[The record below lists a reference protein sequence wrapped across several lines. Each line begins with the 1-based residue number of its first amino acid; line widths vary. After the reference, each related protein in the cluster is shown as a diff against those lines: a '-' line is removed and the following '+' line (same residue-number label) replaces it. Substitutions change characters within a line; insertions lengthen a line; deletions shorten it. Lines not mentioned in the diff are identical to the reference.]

1 MNITYSFLG
10 ENSLSITLLVE
21 PNPQIESLFMLNLS
35 TWLGLEIIGK
45 KRAEFAI
52 NYLME
57 GKKVDLIIVRNTIG
71 KEASA
76 NSLIDYLQ
84 QNNLEIPL
92 IVIGQSGHPLK
103 SGHFA
108 HLPNSL
114 ELKPLIQT
122 AAHALKITAQDM
134 ARKIVPEFF
143 PIPILYFKEIKRSV
157 CPVYSQDF
165 ETEEYIKRSEANI
178 DFDSALI
185 NTMIE
190 EGVSHLF
197 VKKLDRLQFVT
208 NVTAELMNVIPEEEV
223 NSEESLSIASKAVQ
237 LLGTKLTTI
246 GVTEET
252 IELANKNL
260 ARLKKTSSSH
270 PKLASLLE
278 KMIKNKSG
286 YLFKHTQILTYV
298 CLHIIKNIDWGSPE
312 QEEKV
317 CFISLFHDIVL
328 ETDEMAE
335 IHSTKE
341 LRTAKISS
349 QQRMMVERHA
359 QMSAE
364 IVARFPHS
372 PMGADQIIRQHHGML
387 NGIGF
392 SEHYGANVSPVAIVF
407 IVSEEFTRIVLKR
420 ETGPFNIQEMI
431 GELKQVFPTSR
442 FQKVIALLE
451 SITF

>member
-1 MNITYSFLG
+1 M
-10 ENSLSITLLVE
+10 E
-21 PNPQIESLFMLNLS
+21 PNPQIESLYMLNLS

-52 NYLME
+52 NYLSE
-57 GKKVDLIIVRNTIG
+57 GKKADLIIVRNTIG

-76 NSLIDYLQ
+76 NSMIDYVQ
-84 QNNLEIPL
+84 QNNLSIPI
-92 IVIGQSGHPLK
+92 IVIGLSNHPLK
-103 SGHFA
+103 PGSFA
-108 HLPNSL
+108 HVSNSL
-114 ELKPLIQT
+114 ELKPLIKT
-122 AAHALKITAQDM
+122 AATALKITAQDM
-134 ARKIVPEFF
+134 AQKKVPDFF
-143 PIPILYFKEIKRSV
+143 PIPILYFKEIKRAV

-165 ETEEYIKRSEANI
+165 ETEEYVKRCEANE
-178 DFDSALI
+178 DFDPALI

-190 EGVSHLF
+190 EGVSHLY
-197 VKKLDRLQFVT
+197 VQKLDRLQFVT
-208 NVTAELMNVIPEEEV
+208 NVTSELMNVIDEAEDLGHEET
-223 NSEESLSIASKAVQ
+223 LTITSKAVQ
-237 LLGTKLTTI
+237 LLGSKLTTI

-252 IELANKNL
+252 IDLANKNI
-260 ARLKKTSSSH
+260 ARLKKTTSSH
-270 PKLASLLE
+270 PKLAALLE
-278 KMIKNKSG
+278 NMIKNKSG

-298 CLHIIKNIDWGSPE
+298 CLHIIKNIDWGSAE
-312 QEEKV
+312 QEEKI

-328 ETDEMAE
+328 ETDEMAQ

-341 LRTAKISS
+341 LRSAKLTT

-364 IVARFPHS
+364 LVSKFPHS

-392 SEHYGANVSPVAIVF
+392 SEHYGANVSPVAVVF
-407 IVSEEFTRIVLKR
+407 IVAEEFTRIILAR

-442 FQKVIALLE
+442 FQKVIGLLE

>member
-1 MNITYSFLG
+1 M
-10 ENSLSITLLVE
+10 LVE
-21 PNPQIESLFMLNLS
+21 PNPQIESLYMLNLS

-52 NYLME
+52 NYLSE
-57 GKKVDLIIVRNTIG
+57 GKKADLIIVRNTIG

-76 NSLIDYLQ
+76 NSMIDYVQ
-84 QNNLEIPL
+84 QNNLSIPI
-92 IVIGQSGHPLK
+92 IVIGLSNHPLK
-103 SGHFA
+103 PGSFA
-108 HLPNSL
+108 HVSNSL
-114 ELKPLIQT
+114 ELKPLIKT
-122 AAHALKITAQDM
+122 AATALKITAQDM
-134 ARKIVPEFF
+134 AQKKVPDFF
-143 PIPILYFKEIKRSV
+143 PIPILYFKEIKRAV

-165 ETEEYIKRSEANI
+165 ETEEYVKRCEANE
-178 DFDSALI
+178 DFDPALI

-190 EGVSHLF
+190 EGVSHLY
-197 VKKLDRLQFVT
+197 VQKLDRLQFVT
-208 NVTAELMNVIPEEEV
+208 NVTSELMNVIDEAEDLGHEET
-223 NSEESLSIASKAVQ
+223 LTITSKAVQ
-237 LLGTKLTTI
+237 LLGSKLTTI

-252 IELANKNL
+252 IDLANKNI
-260 ARLKKTSSSH
+260 ARLKKTTSSH
-270 PKLASLLE
+270 PKLAALLE
-278 KMIKNKSG
+278 NMIKNKSG

-298 CLHIIKNIDWGSPE
+298 CLHIIKNIDWGSAE
-312 QEEKV
+312 QEEKI

-328 ETDEMAE
+328 ETDEMAQ

-341 LRTAKISS
+341 LRSAKLTT

-364 IVARFPHS
+364 LVSKFPHS

-392 SEHYGANVSPVAIVF
+392 SEHYGANVSPVAVVF
-407 IVSEEFTRIVLKR
+407 IVAEEFTRIILAR

-442 FQKVIALLE
+442 FQKVIGLLE

>member
-1 MNITYSFLG
+1 M
-10 ENSLSITLLVE
+10 LVE

-57 GKKVDLIIVRNTIG
+57 GKKADLIIVRNTIG

-84 QNNLEIPL
+84 QNNLEIPV
-92 IVIGQSGHPLK
+92 IVIGQSAHPLK

-122 AAHALKITAQDM
+122 AAGALKITAQDM
-134 ARKIVPEFF
+134 AKKAVPDFF

-165 ETEEYIKRSEANI
+165 ETEEYVKRSEANI
-178 DFDSALI
+178 DFDPSLI

-190 EGVSHLF
+190 EGVSHLY

-341 LRTAKISS
+341 LRAAKFTSG
-349 QQRMMVERHA
+349 QRMMVERHA

-407 IVSEEFTRIVLKR
+407 IVSEEFTRIILAR
-420 ETGPFNIQEMI
+420 ENGPFNIQEMI